1 MPFPLAHPAA
11 VLPLRRYCP
20 QRFSF
25 PALVIGSLSPDL
37 GYWSGPLQLGVF
49 SHHFLAGSFGFC
61 LPMGLLL
68 MLLFYLV
75 RRPVIQHLPAR
86 HRQIFEPLCRRPS
99 GSLFVI
105 VVSLLIGAWTHILLD
120 SITHEDGWIVE
131 RPPIL
136 DTNMAA
142 GGHQIRVCDL
152 LYAVCTFA
160 GVACVALSYLNWLE
174 SAAKAPG
181 WTLPGFKWVST
192 LVFAGLTLA
201 LSCASHGESPA
212 LGLVSTGV
220 LTAMLVA
227 VFLTA
232 AGWALPNAGP
242 HIRKFECGRE
252 GGTA

>member
-20 QRFSF
+20 QRLSF

-131 RPPIL
+131 RPSIL
-136 DTNMAA
+136 DTNVAA

-152 LYAVCTFA
+152 LYAAFTFA
-160 GVACVALSYLNWLE
+160 GVAYVILSYLNWLE

-181 WTLPGFKWVST
+181 WILPGFKWVST

-212 LGLVSTGV
+212 LGLVSVGV

-252 GGTA
+252 GGAA